1 MFFKYRIYQNN
12 GKSLALSAATATAT
26 EGLTYRDF
34 IDSALTSAIGGEGTP
49 IGAIEWH
56 VGFSAAVRKRIGS
69 LYIKNDEGY
78 AILLGSTVRV
88 YAATERAFIYAAAT
102 LSSLAL
108 GGELYEGFL
117 YDVPLC
123 EERGYRVYLPSRA
136 GLEGFCRM
144 VDFLAAYKFNAIILE
159 IGGAMEYKKHP
170 EINRAWDE
178 FCRDVHRFSGRADE
192 IQFKTYPWPKNS
204 IHCDNAEG
212 DILSQEECREIAAYC
227 RSRGLEVIPE
237 CPSLS
242 HTDFLC
248 LAHPELRE
256 REGDGHPDT
265 YCPRHPEVYGYVFDI
280 LSEVIEVFEPR
291 KINIGHDETY
301 SIGICPRCKGT
312 PAYRLYAEDVMRIY
326 TFLRERG
333 IEPYMWG
340 EKLLNAFLRRGN
352 ILHRIGGAGHGEGTR
367 HVPALWPSR
376 DLLPRE
382 GITYLHWYWPF
393 NEEYDKVYHERG
405 MRVLFGN
412 LNALAVK
419 NFSKRVKQG
428 IRGGY
433 VSNWGGF
440 GDEYMQRNQQY
451 LSLLAA
457 AYAFFCED
465 FEARGK
471 EDILKLCF
479 EEGYR
484 YRLSCMRAPLEITHT
499 TPHSIPFEYAWDGI
513 FITDEK
519 YLLGRYELTYADG
532 TVATLPVR
540 YGSHIGCATPK
551 QTVGGAEF
559 TQLVHGA
566 LPITYRGRYAYRTA
580 YEDPHPERT
589 LTSVR
594 YIPAEGR
601 EEIPVSLIAISRTP
615 AAEICATVSATA
627 VTDHGADVAGL
638 QE

>member
-34 IDSALTSAIGGEGTP
+34 IDSALASAIGGEGTP

-117 YDVPLC
+117 YDVPLA

-136 GLEGFCRM
+136 GFEGFYRM
-144 VDFLAAYKFNAIILE
+144 VDFLATYKYNAIILE
-159 IGGAMEYKKHP
+159 IGGAMEYHRHP

-178 FCRDVHRFSGRADE
+178 FCRDAHSHSGRSHE

-212 DILSQEECREIAAYC
+212 DILTHEECRTIAAYC
-227 RSRGLEVIPE
+227 RSRGLDVIPE

-242 HTDFLC
+242 HCDFLC

-256 REGDGHPDT
+256 READGHPDT
-265 YCPRHPEVYGYVFDI
+265 YCPRHPDVYTYVFDI
-280 LSEVIEVFEPR
+280 LEEVIDVFEPR
-291 KINIGHDETY
+291 AINIGHDETY

-312 PAYRLYAEDVMRIY
+312 PAYELYAGDVRRIY
-326 TFLRERG
+326 DFLRERG
-333 IEPYMWG
+333 IHTYMWG
-340 EKLLNAFLRRGN
+340 EKLLNAQFTIN
-352 ILHRIGGAGHGEGTR
+352 KVVHRVGGAGHGEGTR

-382 GITYLHWYWPF
+382 GITYLHWYWQF
-393 NEEYDKVYHERG
+393 NEDYDKIYHERG

-412 LNALAVK
+412 MNALALK
-419 NFSKRVKQG
+419 NYTKRTKRGV
-428 IRGGY
+428 RGGF
-433 VSNWGGF
+433 VSNWGAF
-440 GDEYMQRNQQY
+440 GVEYMQRNQQY

-471 EDILKLCF
+471 EDVLKLCF
-479 EEGYR
+479 EEAYR
-484 YRLSCMRAPLEITHT
+484 YRLASVAHPIEITHT
-499 TPHSIPFEYAWDGI
+499 VEHAVKFELAWDGI

-519 YLLGRYELTYADG
+519 YLIGNYELTYHDG

-540 YGSHIGCATPK
+540 YGSHVGAKYPEK
-551 QTVGGAEF
+551 TVGNGEF
-559 TQLVHGA
+559 TQLLGGA
-566 LPITYRGRYAYRTA
+566 LPVPHGNGYAWRTL
-580 YEDPHPERT
+580 YEDPHPESA
-589 LTSVR
+589 LVSVR
-594 YIPAEGR
+594 YVPVAGR
-601 EEIPVSLIAISRTP
+601 EELPFELIGATRIPRTDV
-615 AAEICATVSATA
+615 AATVNRTQDSS
-627 VTDHGADVAGL
+627 HGFGVAGV